1 MSKSKQQ
8 RIAKQNFINN
18 TTPTGLNNNFIPE
31 EVPVLRVTNAQNI
44 IKGQN
49 NSFVVLKRDS
59 HAGQASGAGGR
70 GFTQCGAIDIIAGL
84 DSANGP
90 HEKEREPNFFNDAS
104 RIYLTQKG
112 KIDKYFGIS
121 KGSKNG
127 DEQWRSGIGI
137 KSDNVNIIGRSHVKI
152 VTGKARVN
160 GDERNSA
167 GGSMT
172 GAGKIDLI
180 AGNFT
185 GEEEPRPLNI
195 LGSLFDIGGKPKKV
209 LQPIPKG
216 DNLLEL
222 LTEILDQLSTIQGY
236 TLDNRRSIIDLA
248 INYSSHVHVGVCAAG
263 PVTTT
268 PSPSALGVIPIITS
282 QFTKIP
288 EIILNEINLGVL
300 EENYLNSKMPDYINS
315 RNVNTT

>member
-1 MSKSKQQ
+1 MSKTRQQ
-8 RIAKQNFINN
+8 RISKQDFINGR
-18 TTPTGLNNNFIPE
+18 TPTGLNNNFISE
-31 EVPVLRVTNAQNI
+31 EVPKLRVTNSQNVL
-44 IKGQN
+44 KGQN
-49 NSFVVLKRDS
+49 NSFMVLKRDS
-59 HAGQASGAGGR
+59 HAGQASGAGGL
-70 GFTQCGAIDIIAGL
+70 GYTQCGAIDLVAGL

-104 RIYLTQKG
+104 RIYITQKG

-121 KGSKNG
+121 QGSKVG
-127 DEQWRSGIGI
+127 DEKWRSGIGI
-137 KSDNVNIIGRSHVKI
+137 KSDNVNIIGRNHIKI

-167 GGSMT
+167 GGLIS
-172 GAGKIDLI
+172 GPGKIDLI

-185 GEEEPRPLNI
+185 GEEEPKTLNL
-195 LGSLFDIGGKPKKV
+195 LGAAFGIGTKPKKV

-248 INYSSHVHVGVCAAG
+248 LNYSSHIHVGVCPVG

-268 PSPSALGVIPIITS
+268 PTPSALGVIPIVTK
-282 QFTKIP
+282 QFAKIP
-288 EIILNEINLGVL
+288 EIVLNEINLGVL

-315 RNVNTT
+315 RNVSTT